1 MFRLKSEDINRLI
14 KVRSDNAVVTVYFIK
29 KSRKISNPF
38 TLRSYI
44 AWNMLKLIYFTTIMS
59 NVIHYFILR
68 KYTEMTCIIYRLGII
83 VETRVN
89 NCEV

>member
-14 KVRSDNAVVTVYFIK
+14 KVRSDNAVVTVFCIK

-44 AWNMLKLIYFTTIMS
+44 TN
-59 NVIHYFILR
+59 
-68 KYTEMTCIIYRLGII
+68 
-83 VETRVN
+83 
-89 NCEV
+89 